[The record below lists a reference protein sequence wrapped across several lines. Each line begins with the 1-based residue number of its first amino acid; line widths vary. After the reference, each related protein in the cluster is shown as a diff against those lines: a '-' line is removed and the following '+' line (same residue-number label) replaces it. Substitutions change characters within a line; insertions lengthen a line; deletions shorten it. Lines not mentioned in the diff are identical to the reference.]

1 MKSENQ
7 LKEVGKLLQIGNRA
21 VAKAQEENRRL
32 GLPNVYS
39 KNGRLYFELPD
50 GRITDQLPPE
60 MKERLKLPPTSA

>member
-21 VAKAQEENRRL
+21 VAKAREENLRL

-60 MKERLKLPPTSA
+60 MKERLKLPH